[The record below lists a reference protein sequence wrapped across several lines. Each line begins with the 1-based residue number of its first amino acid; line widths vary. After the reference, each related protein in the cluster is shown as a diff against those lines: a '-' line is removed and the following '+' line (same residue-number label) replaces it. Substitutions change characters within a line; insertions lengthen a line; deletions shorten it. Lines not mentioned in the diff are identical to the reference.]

1 MLHKFVNLL
10 LLVLLLLTYSYASA
24 ETSVVISWD
33 TENLEF
39 GDNFNINV
47 DIETD
52 STWSLEIV
60 NIDWLNSFQTL
71 WQQSSKNINVINWER
86 LNTFKLWIS
95 LVASNTWTYVIWPA
109 KLQIGDKIILS
120 NVLNIT
126 INNEVLN
133 NLNNSKIKYENKDK
147 LINNSDNDIRWIQDP
162 NSRFY
167 NFILLQ
173 LFIIFLLIW
182 VYIYYAFF
190 LNKKSKSI
198 HNDKDA
204 ILTKKKKIIKWLLK
218 LKKNID
224 AYSKSNFYELLN
236 SYFREY
242 FEILWIRNSDKLTL
256 SEIKELDL
264 NKSLISLFE
273 KSYLNEFSNKKDL
286 IKEKIELIDKLI
298 KTIK

>member
-198 HNDKDA
+198 PNEKNT

>member
-95 LVASNTWTYVIWPA
+95 LVASNTWTYVIWPV

-120 NVLNIT
+120 NILNIT

-198 HNDKDA
+198 PNEKNT

>member
-95 LVASNTWTYVIWPA
+95 LVASNTWTYVIWPV

-120 NVLNIT
+120 NILNM
-126 INNEVLN
+126 
-133 NLNNSKIKYENKDK
+133 
-147 LINNSDNDIRWIQDP
+147 
-162 NSRFY
+162 
-167 NFILLQ
+167 
-173 LFIIFLLIW
+173 
-182 VYIYYAFF
+182 
-190 LNKKSKSI
+190 
-198 HNDKDA
+198 
-204 ILTKKKKIIKWLLK
+204 
-218 LKKNID
+218 
-224 AYSKSNFYELLN
+224 
-236 SYFREY
+236 
-242 FEILWIRNSDKLTL
+242 
-256 SEIKELDL
+256 
-264 NKSLISLFE
+264 
-273 KSYLNEFSNKKDL
+273 
-286 IKEKIELIDKLI
+286 
-298 KTIK
+298 

>member
-224 AYSKSNFYELLN
+224 TYGKSNFYELLN

-256 SEIKELDL
+256 SEIKKLDL